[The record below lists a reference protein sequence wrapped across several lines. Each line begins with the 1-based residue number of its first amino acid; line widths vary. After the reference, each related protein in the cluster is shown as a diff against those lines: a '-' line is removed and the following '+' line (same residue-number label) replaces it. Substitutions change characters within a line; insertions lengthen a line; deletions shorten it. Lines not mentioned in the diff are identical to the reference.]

1 MLLVEF
7 SVAVQQEDW
16 EEVLHKIDKYGI
28 VPTFSEQYEH
38 AIWGDKEAIL
48 IDCLG
53 PMDRVKMLCD
63 DLHNETTYQTIL
75 VI

>member
-7 SVAVQQEDW
+7 SVAVQYENY
-16 EEVLHKIDKYGI
+16 EEVLHKIDKYG
-28 VPTFSEQYEH
+28 VTPVVCEQYEH

-63 DLHNETTYQTIL
+63 DLHNETKYQTIL
-75 VI
+75 VM